1 MVVHACGRNAR
12 NVGNEP
18 CKRSQKWK
26 QISYCSPSVFSFLP
40 CSPILSVLPS
50 SPFPQFCCPLCSLCS
65 PVLSVLSV
73 LPSSLF
79 SQFCCPLCS
88 LSSPVLSVLSVL
100 PSSQSSQFCRP
111 LNFPVLSV
119 LSVLLF
125 SLHCKNIWVAL
136 TIFWLSQLHTCY
148 VRDTVIN
155 FKDASN
161 LIQSVVEKLLYFV
174 RLGSSCRRPINQHF
188 W

>member
-1 MVVHACGRNAR
+1 MRLIVSLILHICPCRVPWLHAWLYMHVVEMLGMWVMNHVSGHKN
-12 NVGNEP
+12 GN
-18 CKRSQKWK
+18 KYL
-26 QISYCSPSVFSFLP
+26 I
-40 CSPILSVLPS
+40 VL
-50 SPFPQFCCPLCSLCS
+50 PLCSLFYPVLPSYLFSRPLCS
-65 PVLSVLSV
+65 LSSAVLSVLSV
-73 LPSSLF
+73 LPSSLFSQFCCPLCSPILSVLLSSLF

-148 VRDTVIN
+148 VRDT
-155 FKDASN
+155 
-161 LIQSVVEKLLYFV
+161 L
-174 RLGSSCRRPINQHF
+174 
-188 W
+188 

>member
-1 MVVHACGRNAR
+1 METNILLFSLCVLFFTL
-12 NVGNEP
+12 
-18 CKRSQKWK
+18 
-26 QISYCSPSVFSFLP
+26 FSF
-40 CSPILSVLPS
+40 SR
-50 SPFPQFCCPLCSLCS
+50 PLCSLS
-65 PVLSVLSV
+65 SAVLSVLSV
-73 LPSSLF
+73 LLSSLF

-88 LSSPVLSVLSVL
+88 LSSAILSVLLLCSL
-100 PSSQSSQFCRP
+100 SSA
-111 LNFPVLSV
+111 VLSV